1 MGISNVSSRGKNA
14 SKSSNGSKPLSKT
27 PKSGES
33 QNNLTRRYITPEIA
47 AITTPVGEAFDDRY
61 WGSELQCYLV
71 PDLRKKAK
79 SLGLKDRSGNKQE
92 LIFKIHQH
100 EENKEEEPASAQC
113 DRCKTVITER
123 CVCGTCEGGSGIKV
137 CKECL
142 DTRFCSCVTTV
153 TTVTY
158 NSTCTS
164 NTSKKEKDRNK
175 DKDKDKDKEYPRKG
189 KDFNFKSWY
198 TLEGESSMLNFDF
211 EVEG

>member
-1 MGISNVSSRGKNA
+1 M
-14 SKSSNGSKPLSKT
+14 
-27 PKSGES
+27 
-33 QNNLTRRYITPEIA
+33 
-47 AITTPVGEAFDDRY
+47 
-61 WGSELQCYLV
+61 
-71 PDLRKKAK
+71 
-79 SLGLKDRSGNKQE
+79 
-92 LIFKIHQH
+92 
-100 EENKEEEPASAQC
+100 
-113 DRCKTVITER
+113 
-123 CVCGTCEGGSGIKV
+123 CGTCEGGSGIKV

-198 TLEGESSMLNFDF
+198 VRACVT
-211 EVEG
+211 